1 MTRNRNTG
9 FARHFAAALL
19 TIAAPATM
27 FAQGNASSAATA
39 MGGNYTAVARNFN
52 TVAWNPANLA
62 LPGNSLFS
70 LALSPQIGMGSGPLT
85 LTDLKEYEGVI
96 VPAGVRE
103 QWLQKIDENGGQDFG
118 GDINI
123 TPLALSLGRIA
134 FSATTTVRADGS
146 LPTALA
152 ELVFFGNAG
161 RTGTAGDL
169 ALDDLGLDA
178 NLTSTFALAYGR
190 KFNFPMLPDL
200 AIGVTGKYII
210 GHGMAAMRD
219 NGSVLSSDPLSVIL
233 DAPIVLTDTAE
244 VMNNG
249 SGMGLDVGASWQFKG
264 LRVGVVAHN
273 LINTFEWNTENL
285 YYVPVRATFDGDT
298 SFTEVDSLLPLD
310 SADPALQAE
319 LRGLIG
325 EAKYTPTLAIGVA
338 YTPFRM
344 ITVAADLKQKIG
356 SSTLELGPDT
366 QIGVGAEL
374 RLIPFIPFRAGLTTI
389 GSGMRYSAGLALEFG
404 FLNLQVA
411 GQLQQAD
418 GRADTGGGFTL
429 SIGGR

>member
-1 MTRNRNTG
+1 M
-9 FARHFAAALL
+9 
-19 TIAAPATM
+19 
-27 FAQGNASSAATA
+27 
-39 MGGNYTAVARNFN
+39 
-52 TVAWNPANLA
+52 
-62 LPGNSLFS
+62 
-70 LALSPQIGMGSGPLT
+70 
-85 LTDLKEYEGVI
+85 TDLKEWEGQI
-96 VPAGVRE
+96 VPSTVRE
-103 QWLQKIDENGGQDFG
+103 AWLQKIDENGGQDLS
-118 GDINI
+118 GDIDI
-123 TPLALSLGRIA
+123 TPIALSLGRLA
-134 FSATTTVRADGS
+134 FSATTTVRTQGS

-178 NLTSTFALAYGR
+178 NVTSTFALAYGR
-190 KFNFPMLPDL
+190 KFNFPLLPDL

-219 NGSVLSSDPLSVIL
+219 NGSVLSSNPLGVQL

-244 VMNNG
+244 MMGNG
-249 SGMGLDVGASWQFKG
+249 SGMGLDVGASWAFRS

-273 LINTFEWNTENL
+273 LINTFEWNTDNL
-285 YYVPVRATFDGDT
+285 YYIPVRAVFDGDT
-298 SFTEVDSLLPLD
+298 SYTETDGILPLSD
-310 SADPALQAE
+310 ADPATQDE
-319 LRGLIG
+319 LRALIG

-338 YTPFRM
+338 FSPIRRLTL
-344 ITVAADLKQKIG
+344 AADLKQKIG

-374 RLIPFIPFRAGLTTI
+374 RLIPFIPFRAGIATI
-389 GSGMRYSAGLALEFG
+389 GEGMRYSAGLALEFG
-404 FLNLQVA
+404 ILNLQLA

-429 SIGGR
+429 SFGGR